1 MKKIAI
7 GLIGSGYA
15 AELHCRGYRS
25 ISGVEIL
32 LKSIVDLD
40 VEKARRGKERFGFQ
54 KAYEDYQELLR
65 DPEIDIV
72 DICTPPESHLRI
84 AKQALMAGK
93 HVICEKPLTGYFK
106 EGESGQSTGS
116 YSKRKMYRIVLKEMA
131 DFKSVVDSSTKKFMY
146 AENLL
151 YAPALL
157 KAAEMI
163 VKKKSRIL
171 FMQGEESLKGSSSPV
186 AGLWKKTGGGSLIRI
201 GSHPIGGILWLK
213 KIQALARNENISIES
228 VVADTGQILNTL
240 KPEEKRHFSACPV
253 DVEDIATLTIT
264 FSDKTKAQITAAD
277 IFLGGTRNYI
287 NIYTNDSSFKCHLT
301 PTDQMETYFLDEEGI
316 GDTEIAEML
325 PTKIGWNKAF
335 VSDEVIRG
343 YTNQFQDFINAV
355 AEDVEAISNFEIACD
370 ITKVIYAAYI
380 SSEEGKRIYMK
391 DISQ

>member
-1 MKKIAI
+1 MKRITV

-25 ISGVEIL
+25 ISGVEVL

-40 VEKARRGKERFGFQ
+40 IEKAKRGMKKFGFQ
-54 KAYEDYQELLR
+54 NAFGDYQEILR

-84 AKQALMAGK
+84 AREALAADK
-93 HVICEKPLTGYFK
+93 HVICEKPLTGYFMG
-106 EGESGQSTGS
+106 GESGQTTGAC
-116 YSKRKMYRIVLKEMA
+116 SKRKMYHFVLKEMGA
-131 DFKSVVDSSTKKFMY
+131 FQSVVDSSTKKFMY
-146 AENLL
+146 AENIL
-151 YAPALL
+151 YSPALL

-163 VKKKSRIL
+163 VSKKSRIL

-186 AGLWKKTGGGSLIRI
+186 AGLWEKTGGGSLIRI

-213 KIQALARNENISIES
+213 KIQALARNESIGIES

-240 KPEEKRHFSACPV
+240 ESEEKKYFSACPV

-264 FSDKTKAQITAAD
+264 FTDKTKAQITAAD

-287 NIYTNDSSFKCHLT
+287 NIYTNDSSFKCNLT
-301 PTDQMETYFLDEEGI
+301 PTDQLETYFLDETRIEDI
-316 GDTEIAEML
+316 EIAEML

-355 AEDVEAISNFEIACD
+355 VEDVEAVSNFEMARD

-380 SSEEGKRIYMK
+380 SSEEGRRIYME